1 VNLIGHVRGIRAL
14 CEVGAR
20 GSFSAAAAALG
31 VTPSAVSQHVAA
43 LEREAGLPLVERG
56 SRPAELTQAGRVL
69 VRHGT
74 TITARLDDAEQELG
88 ELAGHRS
95 GRLRL
100 GSFPTAL
107 TTFVPMAI
115 ARLRR
120 EHPAVV
126 LTVVDE
132 HLQGLLPRLTDGT
145 LDLAVVFDHEI
156 LPTGA
161 PGIRRVPLFD
171 DAYRAVLPAGHRL
184 ARRRT
189 PVGLSELADEVRV
202 GGHAGSAWYSIVRH
216 CCRAAGFEP
225 RTSLAS
231 DDYRAVQ
238 AFVAAGLGV
247 AVIPALAV
255 ATPIA
260 GVEVRQLRGAAPV
273 RRISVAH
280 QTDGFESP
288 AVRMMTGILQDVTRR
303 HDGGVTPAAGPAR
316 RRHDG
321 GVTPPARRPA

>member
-1 VNLIGHVRGIRAL
+1 MKLIGHVRGIRAL

-20 GSFSAAAAALG
+20 GSFSAAADALG
-31 VTPSAVSQHVAA
+31 LTQSAISQHVAA
-43 LEREAGLPLVERG
+43 LEREAGLPLVQRG
-56 SRPAELTQAGRVL
+56 TRPAELTEAGRVL
-69 VRHGT
+69 VRHGAA
-74 TITARLDDAEQELG
+74 ITARLEDAEQELG
-88 ELAGHRS
+88 ELAGHRAR
-95 GRLRL
+95 RLRF

-107 TTFVPMAI
+107 TTFVPMAL

-126 LTVVDE
+126 LTVVDD

-145 LDLAVVFDHEI
+145 LDLAVVYDHEI
-156 LPTGA
+156 LPARA
-161 PGIRRVPLFD
+161 PGLRSIPLFD
-171 DAYRAVLPAGHRL
+171 DPYRALLPAGHRL

-189 PVGLSELADEVRV
+189 ALGLAELAGETWV
-202 GGHAGSAWYSIVRH
+202 GGHSGSAWYSIVRH
-216 CCRAAGFEP
+216 SCRAAGFEP

-255 ATPIA
+255 ATTLP
-260 GVEVRQLRGAAPV
+260 GVEMRRLRGGAPV

-280 QTDGFESP
+280 QADRFPLP
-288 AVRMMTGILQDVTRR
+288 AVRAMTEILRDVARR
-303 HDGGVTPAAGPAR
+303 FEAGVTPAGR
-316 RRHDG
+316 RR
-321 GVTPPARRPA
+321 A